1 MSLISDAMLSLAQ
14 ALVLLVRGQWDF
26 LPAQAS
32 FGSLYA
38 PVKRSVFRRYR
49 QAELQNGRWAMLGV
63 AGILAQ
69 EIVKP
74 NVFFYSA
81 GLPENLPNI
90 NFGGPDGKVRLR
102 AQPKA

>member
-1 MSLISDAMLSLAQ
+1 M
-14 ALVLLVRGQWDF
+14 
-26 LPAQAS
+26 
-32 FGSLYA
+32 
-38 PVKRSVFRRYR
+38 
-49 QAELQNGRWAMLGV
+49 

-90 NFGGPDGKVRLR
+90 NFGGPDGKVCSCWQLETTIAGR
-102 AQPKA
+102 AAPAAAFCWAASSLHAC

>member
-1 MSLISDAMLSLAQ
+1 MRQRL
-14 ALVLLVRGQWDF
+14 
-26 LPAQAS
+26 
-32 FGSLYA
+32 
-38 PVKRSVFRRYR
+38 KRRPGLRRYR

-74 NVFFYSA
+74 NVFFYNA

-90 NFGGPDGKVRLR
+90 NFGGPDGQACPSTMSLV
-102 AQPKA
+102 